1 MFLYLELY
9 VLWKYKPNEIKN
21 QWTYYSKRKKEMNIK
36 SCKFVNRWPFWV
48 WNLTYYTRT
57 KNWGVKSD
65 YVPNLLGSITIN
77 MVTISSGGASHV
89 RITHGHSAEN
99 IIQAVHVVLNS
110 VIYYTRWYFS
120 DYIDIFQILCYAM
133 F

>member
-1 MFLYLELY
+1 MALLSMKFNVLY
-9 VLWKYKPNEIKN
+9 NN
-21 QWTYYSKRKKEMNIK
+21 KKKWGIK
-36 SCKFVNRWPFWV
+36 SN
-48 WNLTYYTRT
+48 
-57 KNWGVKSD
+57 

-89 RITHGHSAEN
+89 RVTHGHSPEN

-110 VIYYTRWYFS
+110 VIYYLRWYFS
-120 DYIDIFQILCYAM
+120 DDIDIFQILCYAI